1 MGGLSCFHVMLGVHI
16 DSTRHQR
23 STTAC
28 LLMLLLLGVLVPAGW
43 QEDIHA
49 ADGQAQPSQ
58 AGQLP

>member
-1 MGGLSCFHVMLGVHI
+1 
-16 DSTRHQR
+16 
-23 STTAC
+23 
-28 LLMLLLLGVLVPAGW
+28 MLLLLGVLVPAGW